1 MGIGGAVAPEGDIPI
16 EKPPTEVIEAD
27 RGGSAVAAISR
38 DIVRIHARFYGRGPT
53 KAKTVWR
60 DEIVI
65 CILED
70 IFTKAEQLLVDG
82 GRFEDVRLH
91 RTAFQD
97 EVEPLFRAGV
107 EAVTGRRVRS
117 FLSQVSIDGA
127 ASEVFVLGDPID
139 DGG

>member
-1 MGIGGAVAPEGDIPI
+1 VADGTDTPNRLPVDASLDAE
-16 EKPPTEVIEAD
+16 
-27 RGGSAVAAISR
+27 RGGSLVAIISR

-60 DEIVI
+60 DEIVV
-65 CILED
+65 CVLED

-82 GRFEDVRLH
+82 GRFEDVRSH

-97 EVEPLFRAGV
+97 EAKPLFLASV
-107 EAVTGRRVRS
+107 ESVTGRKVRS

-127 ASEVFVLGDPID
+127 ASEVFVLGARID
-139 DGG
+139 EPPA